1 MHISQFM
8 TEVKQKWN
16 KLRKV
21 EGRIKRDVEIY
32 EIISIKLYQ
41 TSAEALAM
49 G

>member
-1 MHISQFM
+1 M
-8 TEVKQKWN
+8 TEVKEKWN

-21 EGRIKRDVEIY
+21 EGRIKRDVEMH